1 MIDLF
6 LILFRIYDDTFMLA
20 CKKKFLSG
28 YCEQIVGID
37 TGGKHTMVYTKQQYI
52 DETKKIWKRQL
63 GICIA
68 ESIKQWWNPNST
80 KTILR
85 NIAAKIW
92 GVSLIVK
99 PFTARYLRAV
109 ANIMIDIRHIYYLCT
124 LKALATKLIRIMWP
138 AFDGNGHKALIEVNF
153 VFRFWYNNCSCQVFI

>member
-52 DETKKIWKRQL
+52 DETKKNMKETIGYLHSRKYLR
-63 GICIA
+63 
-68 ESIKQWWNPNST
+68 WNPNSM

-85 NIAAKIW
+85 NIAANIW

-124 LKALATKLIRIMWP
+124 LKALATKLIRIMWL

-153 VFRFWYNNCSCQVFI
+153 VFRFWYVNCSRQVLV